1 MVLAAATTDWWIV
14 AVSAAS
20 AIVGALIGGLITYRA
35 TLRGM
40 RHEAD
45 LSRTERLRT
54 VRARM
59 VEELTGPLS
68 FAYQTSPTITGSQA
82 FEPLGNVVRLAYS
95 ATAED
100 LSLAMVA
107 ELQSKTF
114 LDKAR
119 EAMAQAVL
127 DNKTGQYEF
136 RPGVEERAAEALENL
151 QDALVTLDAH
161 LQTALRED

>member
-1 MVLAAATTDWWIV
+1 MA
-14 AVSAAS
+14 
-20 AIVGALIGGLITYRA
+20 
-35 TLRGM
+35 
-40 RHEAD
+40 
-45 LSRTERLRT
+45 
-54 VRARM
+54 
-59 VEELTGPLS
+59 
-68 FAYQTSPTITGSQA
+68 
-82 FEPLGNVVRLAYS
+82 
-95 ATAED
+95 
-100 LSLAMVA
+100 A

-136 RPGVEERAAEALENL
+136 PPGVEERAAEARENL